1 MNLHD
6 VLIPSVFLFTLVAIV
21 KIVSDNKIRR
31 RLIEKDLVNEN
42 LQYLYAQQTE
52 YRLPSSLKWG
62 FVLVGIGL
70 AFIIGLFMPKSIND
84 EVTIA
89 CMFIFAGFGFLLYY
103 FVTKNYEAKVG

>member
-6 VLIPSVFLFTLVAIV
+6 ILIPSVFLFALVAIV

-31 RLIEKDLVNEN
+31 RLIEKELVNEN
-42 LQYLYAQQTE
+42 LKYLYAQQAD

-70 AFIIGLFMPKSIND
+70 AFIIGLFMPTQLRTD
-84 EVTIA
+84 VTVA
-89 CMFIFAGFGFLLYY
+89 CMFLLAGLGFLLYY
-103 FVTKNYEAKVG
+103 MVTKNYVVSSE